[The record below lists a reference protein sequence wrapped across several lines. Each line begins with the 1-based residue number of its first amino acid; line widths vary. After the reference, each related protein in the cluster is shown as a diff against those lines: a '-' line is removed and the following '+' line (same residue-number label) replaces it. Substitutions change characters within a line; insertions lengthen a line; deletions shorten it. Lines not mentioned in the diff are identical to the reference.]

1 MAEPYRRS
9 RTWRTAAVPAVGVA
23 AALTIGLLAGGLT
36 APPALTAEAQPQANA
51 DDTTGGGVAS
61 RLLHVPVVNLQ
72 PGGVQERPKISNPD
86 ADDPQAAQR
95 GMDYFAQMNCVGC
108 HAANGAGGMGPALSN
123 AKFIYGSAPENIYLT
138 ILQGRPNGM
147 PAWGGLLPDQVIWD
161 LVAYIRGI
169 SKEPAGEW
177 GKTTSA
183 GGFTVEQVPAE
194 FKSTPTPWQYTEPF
208 TSGQPPAETAKGGPA
223 PAAAETTPPQ
233 TPK

>member
-1 MAEPYRRS
+1 MAKQRR
-9 RTWRTAAVPAVGVA
+9 RTRRPAVVPAIGAVTAMGM
-23 AALTIGLLAGGLT
+23 GLLLGLTGLT
-36 APPALTAEAQPQANA
+36 AQEQPKGNA
-51 DDTTGGGVAS
+51 DGTSGGGVAS
-61 RLLHVPVVNLQ
+61 QLLHVPVVNLQ

-95 GMDYFAQMNCVGC
+95 GMEYFNQMNCVGC

-123 AKFIYGSAPENIYLT
+123 SKFIYGGEPANIYLT

-147 PAWGGLLPDQVIWD
+147 PAWGGMLPDQVIWD
-161 LVAYIRGI
+161 VVAYIRSI

-194 FKSTPTPWQYTEPF
+194 FQTTPDPWQYTEPF
-208 TSGQPPAETAKGGPA
+208 GHGQPPAAQSKGAPA
-223 PAAAETTPPQ
+223 PAPVETAPEPA
-233 TPK
+233 K